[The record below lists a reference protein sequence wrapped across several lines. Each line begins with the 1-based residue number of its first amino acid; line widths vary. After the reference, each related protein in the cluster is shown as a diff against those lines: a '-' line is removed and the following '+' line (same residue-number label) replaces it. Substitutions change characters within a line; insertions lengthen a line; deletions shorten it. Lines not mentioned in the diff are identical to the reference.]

1 MQFESNYSREASS
14 RRPDHQLSMSYRKV
28 AKYYWIF
35 VGATA
40 IVLLI
45 FILASNILKRPSVI
59 RIAISVVIVILY
71 ICLSYFCRPR
81 HPARDESDYLLPIAF
96 TPLTWSQTSS
106 MRHDAAEI
114 SRTIDL
120 VVPPFSYSRN
130 IGDEISGGT
139 SPRQVICSVCL
150 ALLLEG
156 EQVRQLPEC
165 KHIFHAECIA
175 RWLPLHMSCPICRSE
190 VDMTKHLREAEGG
203 QIFEATE
210 ISAPVGSLHVH
221 LV

>member
-1 MQFESNYSREASS
+1 MQFESDFSREASS
-14 RRPDHQLSMSYRKV
+14 RRPDRLLSMSYRKA

-35 VGATA
+35 IGAIA

-45 FILASNILKRPSVI
+45 FILASNILKRPSAI
-59 RIAISVVIVILY
+59 RIMISVAIVILY
-71 ICLSYFCRPR
+71 ICLSYFCRPK
-81 HPARDESDYLLPIAF
+81 HPARDESDYLLPITF

-114 SRTIDL
+114 IRTIDL

-130 IGDEISGGT
+130 VSNEISGGS

-175 RWLPLHMSCPICRSE
+175 RWLPSHLSCPICRSE
-190 VDMTKHLREAEGG
+190 VDMTKYLQAAEGS
-203 QIFEATE
+203 QNFEATE
-210 ISAPVGSLHVH
+210 TSAPVGS
-221 LV
+221 